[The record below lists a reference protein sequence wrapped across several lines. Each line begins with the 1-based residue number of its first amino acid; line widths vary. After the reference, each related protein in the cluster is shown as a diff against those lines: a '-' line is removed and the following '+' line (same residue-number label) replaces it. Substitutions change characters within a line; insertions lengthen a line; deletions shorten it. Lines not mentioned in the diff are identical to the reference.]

1 MSRNLSK
8 ESGFSLLEV
17 LIAVSIM
24 ALMATTIAL
33 AASPERDP
41 LRREAERL
49 VVRLHEA
56 EQEAVISGQPVGLTL
71 TDGGYAFTNYVDG
84 EWRPLRNH
92 PTLQP
97 RGFAQEM
104 TLRSDTIALAW
115 HPDGVVVYP
124 AVFFDPAGLNN
135 PFRILL
141 EEGGQSY
148 AILLDDARRLRVE
161 SVAG

>member
-1 MSRNLSK
+1 MSMNAEK

-17 LIAVSIM
+17 LVAVSIM

-33 AASPERDP
+33 AASPERTP

-49 VVRLHEA
+49 VVRLHDA

-97 RGFAQEM
+97 RGFAPEM

-115 HPDGVVVYP
+115 HPEGVAVYP
-124 AVFFDPAGLNN
+124 AAFFDPAGFND
-135 PFRILL
+135 PFRLLL
-141 EEGGQSY
+141 EERGQTY
-148 AILLDDARRLRVE
+148 AILLDDAGRLRVE
-161 SVAG
+161 AVAG

>member
-1 MSRNLSK
+1 MSIKTST

-17 LIAVSIM
+17 LIGVSIM

-33 AASPERDP
+33 AASPERAP

-84 EWRPLRNH
+84 EWRLLRNH
-92 PTLQP
+92 STLQP
-97 RGFAQEM
+97 RGFATEM
-104 TLRSDTIALAW
+104 RLRSDAIALAW
-115 HPDGVVVYP
+115 HPEGVVVYP
-124 AVFFDPAGLNN
+124 AVFFDPAGFND

-141 EEGGQSY
+141 EEGGQAY
-148 AILLDDARRLRVE
+148 AILLDDAGRLRVE
-161 SVAG
+161 AVAG

>member
-1 MSRNLSK
+1 MKVNTST

-17 LIAVSIM
+17 LIAVSLM

-84 EWRPLRNH
+84 EWRLLRNH

-97 RGFAQEM
+97 RGFASEIS
-104 TLRSDTIALAW
+104 LRSDMIALAW
-115 HPDGVVVYP
+115 HPDGVVAYP
-124 AVFFDPAGLNN
+124 AVFFDPAGLND

-141 EEGGQSY
+141 EGGSQSY
-148 AILLDDARRLRVE
+148 AILLDDTGRLRVE
-161 SVAG
+161 SLAG